1 MSDEQNV
8 VSNGEVASVNP
19 SESQASEQVT
29 VSEQEKM
36 LPQSK
41 VNEIVG
47 ATKKSAYD
55 KAYQDARSEFQ
66 TQTQN
71 SDAEPSADSTPNVE
85 ELVGSKIS
93 EYFTGMYE
101 AQQAE
106 LAKAEAQKTLSS
118 LQVKVDEAS
127 KKYED
132 FEDVTKD
139 IPYSSFPELLTAAD
153 SVDNAGDVLYHLGK
167 NPSKFRELAS
177 ALTPD
182 NPLRS
187 VAMKELNQLASSLKN
202 NEIARSKELNQLAS
216 SLKNNEIARSKDLP
230 RDPLSSIR
238 PSNVGADS
246 GKKSI
251 TELRKKYTV

>member
-1 MSDEQNV
+1 MTDEQNV
-8 VSNGEVASVNP
+8 VVNENVAPVVQ
-19 SESQASEQVT
+19 SEAHVKEQIAQ
-29 VSEQEKM
+29 EQEKM

-55 KAYQDARSEFQ
+55 KAYQDARNELQASQSNTETKQ
-66 TQTQN
+66 IN
-71 SDAEPSADSTPNVE
+71 PSTNVE
-85 ELVGSKIS
+85 EIVGSKIS
-93 EYFTGMYE
+93 EYFDEMYS

-106 LAKAEAQKTLSS
+106 MAKVEAQKTLTS
-118 LQVKVDEAS
+118 LQGKVDVAS

-139 IPYSSFPELLTAAD
+139 IPYASFPDLLTAAD
-153 SVDNAGDVLYHLGK
+153 SVDNSGDVLYHLGK

-177 ALTPD
+177 ALSPN

-202 NEIARSKELNQLAS
+202 NEIARSK
-216 SLKNNEIARSKDLP
+216 DLP
-230 RDPLSSIR
+230 RDPLNSIR
-238 PSNVGADS
+238 PSNVGMDS

>member
-1 MSDEQNV
+1 MTDEQNV
-8 VSNGEVASVNP
+8 VSNENVAPVVQSEVPV
-19 SESQASEQVT
+19 QEQIAQ
-29 VSEQEKM
+29 EQEKM

-55 KAYQDARSEFQ
+55 KAYQDAKNELRNY
-66 TQTQN
+66 QN
-71 SDAEPSADSTPNVE
+71 NTETMQSNPSTNVE
-85 ELVGSKIS
+85 EIVGSKIS
-93 EYFTGMYE
+93 EYFDEMYN

-106 LAKAEAQKTLSS
+106 MAKVEAQKTLTS
-118 LQVKVDEAS
+118 LQGKVDEAS

-139 IPYSSFPELLTAAD
+139 IPYASFPDLLTAAD
-153 SVDNAGDVLYHLGK
+153 SVDNSGDVLYHLGK

-177 ALTPD
+177 ALSPN

-202 NEIARSKELNQLAS
+202 NEIARSK
-216 SLKNNEIARSKDLP
+216 DLP
-230 RDPLSSIR
+230 RDPLNTIR
-238 PSNVGADS
+238 PSNVGMDS

>member
-1 MSDEQNV
+1 MTDEQNA
-8 VSNGEVASVNP
+8 VSNGESNQGSTGDSYVP
-19 SESQASEQVT
+19 EQATAQ
-29 VSEQEKM
+29 EQEKM

-66 TQTQN
+66 SQRET
-71 SDAEPSADSTPNVE
+71 SESKDDKKSINVDE
-85 ELVGSKIS
+85 IVNNKIS
-93 EYFTGMYE
+93 EYFSEMAS

-106 LAKAEAQKTLSS
+106 LARIEAQKTLSS
-118 LQVKVDEAS
+118 LQAKVETAS

-139 IPYSSFPELLTAAD
+139 IPYSSFPDLLTAAD

-177 ALTPD
+177 ALSPE
-182 NPLRS
+182 NPLRA
-187 VAMKELNQLASSLKN
+187 VAM
-202 NEIARSKELNQLAS
+202 KELNQLAS

-230 RDPLSSIR
+230 RNPLNTIR
-238 PSNVGADS
+238 PSNVGMDS

-251 TELRKKYTV
+251 SELRKKYTV

>member
-1 MSDEQNV
+1 MTDEQNV
-8 VSNGEVASVNP
+8 VVNENVAPVVQ
-19 SESQASEQVT
+19 SEAHVQEQIAQ
-29 VSEQEKM
+29 EQEKM

-55 KAYQDARSEFQ
+55 KAYQDARNELQASQSNTETKQ
-66 TQTQN
+66 IN
-71 SDAEPSADSTPNVE
+71 PSTNVE
-85 ELVGSKIS
+85 EIVGSKIS
-93 EYFTGMYE
+93 EYFDEMYS

-106 LAKAEAQKTLSS
+106 MAKVEAQKTLTS
-118 LQVKVDEAS
+118 LQGKVDVAS

-139 IPYSSFPELLTAAD
+139 IPYASFPDLLTAAD
-153 SVDNAGDVLYHLGK
+153 SVDNSGDVLYHLGK

-177 ALTPD
+177 ALSPN

-202 NEIARSKELNQLAS
+202 NEIARSK
-216 SLKNNEIARSKDLP
+216 DLP
-230 RDPLSSIR
+230 RDPLNSIR
-238 PSNVGADS
+238 PSNVGMDS